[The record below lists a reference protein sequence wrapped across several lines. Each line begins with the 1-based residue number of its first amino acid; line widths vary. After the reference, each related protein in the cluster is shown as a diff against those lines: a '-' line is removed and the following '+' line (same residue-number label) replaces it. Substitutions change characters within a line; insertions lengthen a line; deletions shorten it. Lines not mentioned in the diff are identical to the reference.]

1 MNQVVPPA
9 DLIAA
14 ANEIESALVV
24 QPVILAG
31 GSGTRLWPLSRE
43 HCPKQLI
50 ELLDGESLLEA
61 TVRRLD
67 GVFAD
72 ADAGDAANGH
82 PVFKVAPLVVSSEEL
97 HFMTVDRLVRGG
109 LAARVVLEPVARNT
123 APALTVA
130 ALAAQAAAAQV
141 QGQMQGQG
149 QVPCG
154 MAAID
159 DDPVLIAMPA
169 DHLIADRGAFASALE
184 RAVMHAAR
192 GAIVTLGVPPQRAET
207 GFGYIGA
214 GRVLDA
220 DGARMIERFVE
231 KPNAELAAHYVA
243 SGDFLWNSGIFVV
256 RASVWLAA
264 IAHASPE
271 IALRCAEAFERARL
285 DAEGNVHLEA
295 AALAA
300 CPSDSIDYAVME
312 SIGADARLAGVVVP
326 FVAGWSDVGA
336 WDAVWQVSN
345 KDASGNV
352 ARGRVLF
359 EDVSDTFAHSDGRL
373 VACVGVRGVVVV
385 ETADAVLVA
394 AKDRVQDVKAI
405 VGKLKEQ
412 SGDEARNHRR
422 VERPWGCY
430 DSVDRGERFQVK
442 RIVVKPGGRL
452 SLQMHHHRA
461 EHWIVVRGTARVTRG
476 DDVFLL
482 AENESTYIP
491 LGVKH
496 RLENP
501 GITPLEIIEVQSGG
515 YLGEDDIVRFDDQY
529 GRVQAPR

>member
-1 MNQVVPPA
+1 MNQVVMPA
-9 DLIAA
+9 GLIAA
-14 ANEIESALVV
+14 AHEREVALVF
-24 QPVILAG
+24 QPVVLAG

-50 ELLDGESLLEA
+50 DLLDGESLLEA
-61 TVRRLD
+61 TLRRLD
-67 GVFAD
+67 GVFAQ
-72 ADAGDAANGH
+72 ADAAVRKAA
-82 PVFKVAPLVVSSEEL
+82 PVVVSSEDL
-97 HFMTVDRLVRGG
+97 RLLTVDRLGRSGKP
-109 LAARVVLEPVARNT
+109 ARVVLEPVARNT
-123 APALTVA
+123 APALTLA
-130 ALAAQAAAAQV
+130 ALAARAELAAALARDGANAV
-141 QGQMQGQG
+141 
-149 QVPCG
+149 C
-154 MAAID
+154 D
-159 DDPVLIAMPA
+159 NDPILVAMPA
-169 DHLIADRGAFASALE
+169 DHLIADRAAFAAALE
-184 RAVMHAAR
+184 EAVSYAAR

-207 GFGYIGA
+207 GYGYIGA
-214 GRVLDA
+214 GVALGA
-220 DGARMIERFVE
+220 SGARSIERFVE

-264 IAHASPE
+264 IAQCRPA
-271 IALRCAEAFERARL
+271 IAAHCAAAFEAAAI
-285 DAEGNVHLEA
+285 DADGTVHLDA

-312 SIGADARLAGVVVP
+312 SVGTDARLSGVVVP
-326 FVAGWSDVGA
+326 LVAGWSDVGA
-336 WDAVWQVSN
+336 WDAVWQVSD

-352 ARGRVLF
+352 ARGRVIF
-359 EDVSDTFAHSDGRL
+359 EDVTDTFAHSDGRL

-394 AKDRVQDVKAI
+394 AKDRVQDVKAV
-405 VGKLKEQ
+405 VGKLRAQRSEVAQ
-412 SGDEARNHRR
+412 HHRR

-430 DSVDRGERFQVK
+430 DSIDQGERFQVK
-442 RIVVKPGGRL
+442 RIVVKPGGCL

-476 DDVFLL
+476 DEVFLL
-482 AENESTYIP
+482 SENESTYIP

-501 GITPLEIIEVQSGG
+501 GKTALEIIEVQSGS

-529 GRVQAPR
+529 GRVPR